1 MELRDVIA
9 KIKYGAITSK
19 AIFSI
24 SRNKH
29 RNTFKSNKKHISSPP
44 LTQVD
49 SVKYGSAATTR
60 KNNRE
65 HPAEVCAKKQMH
77 SSCLSRLSP
86 ENTSAPLALSH
97 CISTDRSA
105 HMVLI
110 DTGHPPP

>member
-1 MELRDVIA
+1 MELSPVKLFSQYLA
-9 KIKYGAITSK
+9 TS
-19 AIFSI
+19 IVTH
-24 SRNKH
+24 SRVTN
-29 RNTFKSNKKHISSPP
+29 NISPP
-44 LTQVD
+44 PPVTQVD